1 MLTGL
6 SQREINPNNAAATI
20 VQEMTAEG
28 SNAAD
33 EDGNHEEEDD
43 AHFEKISTLT
53 LQIWTIFFLI
63 LIVTY
68 INQQRLEEGHHIKNV
83 KFNEYVRYGKAYFEK
98 VTFEEVEKLEDE
110 REKERKQK
118 KRARRRE
125 KAQAARD
132 NASED
137 VQSNSSAAGLS
148 GRVGMHN
155 QEQQDQEQQGDAV
168 TNFINGWSAASA
180 ARLFL

>member
-20 VQEMTAEG
+20 VEGMTAED

-53 LQIWTIFFLI
+53 LQIWTVFFLI

-68 INQQRLEEGHHIKNV
+68 INQQRLEEGHHINV
-83 KFNEYVRYGKAYFEK
+83 KFNEYATVRHISR
-98 VTFEEVEKLEDE
+98 KLHSKKL
-110 REKERKQK
+110 RNSRMRGRK
-118 KRARRRE
+118 
-125 KAQAARD
+125 RD
-132 NASED
+132 S
-137 VQSNSSAAGLS
+137 
-148 GRVGMHN
+148 R
-155 QEQQDQEQQGDAV
+155 
-168 TNFINGWSAASA
+168 
-180 ARLFL
+180 